1 MELGS
6 KRGSEQEREADPKRP
21 RVDGMVQIP
30 TQLMDAMI
38 PYLSRFPDELWQ
50 QLLVRLPQESV
61 DNIHADINRLKP
73 NHFMRKKFEEKDRL
87 EVDDF
92 FDNLAPTGAVLSEDA
107 GTLTLTLSENF
118 RSIFKKPLEE
128 KIVLQRSN
136 KSIDDKPNGR
146 ISSERPKP
154 LDFGYGPNLPFY
166 FMNVDPGYS
175 DHFKRLV
182 EYAETYLY
190 VDEELFR
197 YLETGFT
204 GQSGSIMDGIRFQFQ
219 IAGGTVVV
227 IINVKTSRYEG
238 HDNQLIVYFVP
249 IHPDDRP
256 WMPTLPT
263 HELAKNF
270 LDLAMT
276 RLKRRDALYG
286 NRERELRRKF
296 KFTVQ
301 PPLGLFQTG
310 ELSGQWN
317 VDLGEFGALFAP
329 SWQSGLFRF
338 REIDYGQ
345 GTSPFGDWAYI
356 LEPQDLP
363 PDLKVK
369 MEVLQSLRKIMPSL
383 WFDTHDSFWE
393 PAFDTDLTGYNVQVH
408 DGESGGSYWGFDR
421 PNEQTPYTHTW
432 TISKPGIHA
441 LRVAMKKSEDD
452 DGLWDVH
459 EMVFAVAKNFPN
471 REHNETLPDLKAL
484 WHYTQPPRQGRTVN
498 MAAVRRK
505 DLLGLH

>member
-1 MELGS
+1 MS
-6 KRGSEQEREADPKRP
+6 KRGPEQEREEDPKRP

-61 DNIHADINRLKP
+61 DNIHADIKRLNP

-107 GTLTLTLSENF
+107 DTLTLTLSENF

-136 KSIDDKPNGR
+136 KSIDDEPNGR
-146 ISSERPKP
+146 ISSQKPKP
-154 LDFGYGPNLPFY
+154 LSFIGYGPYLRFY
-166 FMNVDPGYS
+166 FMKVDQGYS

-182 EYAETYLY
+182 EYAKTYLY
-190 VDEELFR
+190 VHEELFS

-249 IHPDDRP
+249 MHPDKRP

-263 HELAKNF
+263 HELAKNY
-270 LDLAMT
+270 LDLVMK
-276 RLKRRDALYG
+276 RLQRRDAWYG

-301 PPLGLFQTG
+301 PPLEYYQFPDAPLMGQRWIVKLNGFG
-310 ELSGQWN
+310 SIFEPPLSQIEGRFLHEPN
-317 VDLGEFGALFAP
+317 VDGAATFEA
-329 SWQSGLFRF
+329 QN
-338 REIDYGQ
+338 
-345 GTSPFGDWAYI
+345 
-356 LEPQDLP
+356 LP
-363 PDLKVK
+363 PNLKLNPKNYDQVQQLLENNMGLKMTPLEEFRNGNTFYIDNLDDREGDLEGTFIDLDQGYDIEYLLFHMIRGSV
-369 MEVLQSLRKIMPSL
+369 
-383 WFDTHDSFWE
+383 
-393 PAFDTDLTGYNVQVH
+393 DTD
-408 DGESGGSYWGFDR
+408 
-421 PNEQTPYTHTW
+421 
-432 TISKPGIHA
+432 
-441 LRVAMKKSEDD
+441 
-452 DGLWDVH
+452 
-459 EMVFAVAKNFPN
+459 
-471 REHNETLPDLKAL
+471 PDLKAL

-505 DLLGLH
+505 DLLGLD